1 MPPGGLGGG
10 GWGPLL
16 IDGLVGTH
24 RAGVRD
30 CMDCSIPLCLIPEI
44 ERKAGVHDLRRG
56 VGIVLHIGGKVLE
69 AILGAAVADCAHKH
83 KCPQVLHAGTLVKE
97 DLESIGEA
105 GDGCRTG
112 IRRGRRLRRGRRNLG
127 RRSGGAILNLLN
139 KTINFLEKT
148 VDRLSERLSVF
159 NVLNFPAEKVDDLEQ
174 QVEQGGAQRLRDNL
188 HRFVTDNGKQILRPV
203 CDCHQGTVFHH
214 G

>member
-1 MPPGGLGGG
+1 M
-10 GWGPLL
+10 
-16 IDGLVGTH
+16 
-24 RAGVRD
+24 
-30 CMDCSIPLCLIPEI
+30 
-44 ERKAGVHDLRRG
+44 
-56 VGIVLHIGGKVLE
+56 E
-69 AILGAAVADCAHKH
+69 AILGATVADCAHKH

-159 NVLNFPAEKVDDLEQ
+159 NALNFPAEKVDDLEQ

-203 CDCHQGTVFHH
+203 CDCHQGAVFHH

>member
-1 MPPGGLGGG
+1 MP
-10 GWGPLL
+10 
-16 IDGLVGTH
+16 
-24 RAGVRD
+24 AGSPCR
-30 CMDCSIPLCLIPEI
+30 
-44 ERKAGVHDLRRG
+44 
-56 VGIVLHIGGKVLE
+56 
-69 AILGAAVADCAHKH
+69 
-83 KCPQVLHAGTLVKE
+83 TLVKE

-159 NVLNFPAEKVDDLEQ
+159 NALNFPAEKVDDLEQ
-174 QVEQGGAQRLRDNL
+174 QVEQGGRSASGTISIDLSR
-188 HRFVTDNGKQILRPV
+188 TNGKQILRPV
-203 CDCHQGTVFHH
+203 CDCHQGAVFHH